1 MQWETNRSICSSDAL
16 CMLYLQNDVMCW
28 SQILAQKS
36 KEIAKRVGLIASERD
51 TLPDHLLRLN
61 RDQKERSIAVYCFK
75 LVWSS
80 PPRITAILSLILA
93 SEQSDRELCDAVHVI
108 STE

>member
-1 MQWETNRSICSSDAL
+1 
-16 CMLYLQNDVMCW
+16 MLYLQNDVMCW

-61 RDQKERSIAVYCFK
+61 RDQKERSIAVYYFK